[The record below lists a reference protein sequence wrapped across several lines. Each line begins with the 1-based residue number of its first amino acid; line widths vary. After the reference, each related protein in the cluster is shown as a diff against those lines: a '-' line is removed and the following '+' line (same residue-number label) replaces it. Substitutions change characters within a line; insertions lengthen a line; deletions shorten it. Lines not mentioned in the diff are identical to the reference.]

1 MKITKKRIVNVEH
14 YISTIRDEEE
24 FYVAISDLENQR
36 ARSIQIGFT
45 ENLSIG
51 EQILPLAVGP
61 VTRFNA
67 NGKNIIRRDLEKET
81 FYVQREW
88 SWTDWAD
95 NTHSKVVFI
104 PRLRFP
110 RDFINPP
117 SEELLI
123 DDYNNAKIIVSR
135 QLVKTPENFTDIKHI
150 INVFLELFGECDLIR
165 ENYQPFIF
173 ENITRLNWR
182 ILPPGQ
188 YPWEKVREQVKDRI
202 QQLPRGNRPIVEHQL
217 EIISNHTPNFVA
229 VGQGGFSDYMV
240 FGFPVKNIYVLES
253 TRTGNATYVFN
264 EDWEVL
270 SQMNKAEIL
279 NNNLQQER
287 ILHTPN
293 WEAKINQLL
302 R

>member
-1 MKITKKRIVNVEH
+1 
-14 YISTIRDEEE
+14 
-24 FYVAISDLENQR
+24 
-36 ARSIQIGFT
+36 
-45 ENLSIG
+45 
-51 EQILPLAVGP
+51 
-61 VTRFNA
+61 
-67 NGKNIIRRDLEKET
+67 
-81 FYVQREW
+81 
-88 SWTDWAD
+88 
-95 NTHSKVVFI
+95 
-104 PRLRFP
+104 
-110 RDFINPP
+110 
-117 SEELLI
+117 LI
-123 DDYNNAKIIVSR
+123 DNYNEAKIIVSR
-135 QLVKTPENFTDIKHI
+135 QLIKTPENFTDIKHV

-202 QQLPRGNRPIVEHQL
+202 QQLPRGNRPIVENQL

-240 FGFPVKNIYVLES
+240 FGFPAKNIYVLES
-253 TRTGNATYVFN
+253 IRTGNATYVFN